1 MSGAQD
7 TVAPIYTTRHLCS
20 MSLFSPRIG
29 VWSLEGRSGAR
40 YVLCSFPC
48 LEHYLDVLD
57 DTSEME
63 VARIDITP
71 GTSACIYCAGCGRLV
86 AFASRCVL
94 HENGCPEYSWR
105 EAVAQAKLFQAAWR
119 LELYDDVPEE
129 AWPLAESIGDS
140 NPELPPESVVALVVG
155 MLDV

>member
-1 MSGAQD
+1 
-7 TVAPIYTTRHLCS
+7 

-40 YVLCSFPC
+40 YVLCTFPC

-57 DTSEME
+57 ENGEME

-71 GTSACIYCAGCGRLV
+71 GTSACIYCAGCGHLV
-86 AFASRCVL
+86 AYASRCVL

-119 LELYDDVPEE
+119 LELYEDVPEE
-129 AWPLAESIGDS
+129 AWPLAESIGDRE
-140 NPELPPESVVALVVG
+140 PELPPDAVVALVVG
-155 MLDV
+155 MLDI